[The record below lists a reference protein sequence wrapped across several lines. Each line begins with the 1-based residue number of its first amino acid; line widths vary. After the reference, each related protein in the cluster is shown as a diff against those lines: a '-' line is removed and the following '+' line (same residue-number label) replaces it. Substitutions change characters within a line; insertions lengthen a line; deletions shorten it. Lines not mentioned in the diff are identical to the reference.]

1 MNNINQ
7 SIPTTLI
14 VIMAV
19 FTLPVQAQSPGSPMR
34 GATPFDMHDLNGD
47 GYVTEQEFNTFRG
60 QRMSARAA
68 EGRPMYGAANAP
80 SFSSFDANRDG
91 RLTQDEFDAGRMAHM
106 QQRRGMGPGMGR
118 GMGYGMGPGPG
129 MGRGMGYGMGPG
141 MGPCHHMR
149 KQQSGFSQYDTD
161 GDGVISESEFN
172 QAHQSRRGQQGPQ

>member
-7 SIPTTLI
+7 SIPTAL
-14 VIMAV
+14 VVALMV
-19 FTLPVQAQSPGSPMR
+19 FSLPVQAQSPNYPMR
-34 GATPFDMHDLNGD
+34 GPMPFAAHDLNSD

-91 RLTQDEFDAGRMAHM
+91 RLTQDEFDAGRRAHM
-106 QQRRGMGPGMGR
+106 QQRGGM
-118 GMGYGMGPGPG
+118 GPG

-141 MGPCHHMR
+141 MGPCHHMGR
-149 KQQSGFSQYDTD
+149 NKPDFSRYDTD
-161 GDGVISESEFN
+161 GDGVISESEFSKA
-172 QAHQSRRGQQGPQ
+172 QQTRRGQQSPQ